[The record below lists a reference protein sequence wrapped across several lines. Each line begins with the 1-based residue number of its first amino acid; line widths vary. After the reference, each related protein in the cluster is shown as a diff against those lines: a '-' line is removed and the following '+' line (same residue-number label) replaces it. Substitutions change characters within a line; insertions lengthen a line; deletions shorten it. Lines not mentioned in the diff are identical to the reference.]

1 MPAHEKL
8 PLAYQLHMR
17 HPAGISPGRS
27 SRSIATWPA
36 RVSHPLSMPAPP
48 PFSRFRKPYAR
59 RRKNLQVPPPGHI
72 QWPGEGYEGRL
83 AAWGCLAAL
92 GLLLARSAEAAQA
105 VRDGLA
111 LCAGSV
117 IPALFPFLAVSGLL
131 TALDA
136 GASPALG
143 PLARL
148 LGCSRAGAQAFL
160 LGLTGSYP
168 VGART
173 VAQLY
178 RRGGISPAGGLPP
191 AAVFQQLRPGVYPGG
206 GRAGLLRQPRAGAAV
221 GSAYSGGAGHS
232 PGPAPAGGGAA
243 GTSRLCRPVPPLV
256 PALIAAV
263 RDAAGTMVYIC
274 GFVVF
279 FLVLLRVMGRVTGLS
294 HPVLSGAV
302 ELTQGILALPLTR
315 RGFVWAAGL
324 LGWGGLSVHGQ
335 SAAVLSGTD
344 LPMGPYLAAKATH
357 AAVSVL
363 LAWPVS
369 MCL

>member
-1 MPAHEKL
+1 MK
-8 PLAYQLHMR
+8 
-17 HPAGISPGRS
+17 G
-27 SRSIATWPA
+27 
-36 RVSHPLSMPAPP
+36 
-48 PFSRFRKPYAR
+48 K
-59 RRKNLQVPPPGHI
+59 
-72 QWPGEGYEGRL
+72 L

-92 GLLLARSAEAAQA
+92 ALLLARSAEAAQA

-136 GASPALG
+136 GASPALE

-148 LGCSRAGAQAFL
+148 LGCSRAGARAFL

-178 RRGGISPAGGLPP
+178 RRGGISRREACRLLLFSNNCGPAFILGVAGLGCFGSLRAGVLLWGVHILAALVIALALPRQAAEPP
-191 AAVFQQLRPGVYPGG
+191 ERPGSV
-206 GRAGLLRQPRAGAAV
+206 
-221 GSAYSGGAGHS
+221 
-232 PGPAPAGGGAA
+232 PA
-243 GTSRLCRPVPPLV
+243 RPPLV

-279 FLVLLRVMGRVTGLS
+279 FLVLLRVLGRVTGLS

-302 ELTQGILALPLTR
+302 ELTQGILALPHTR

-344 LPMGPYLAAKATH
+344 LPMGPYLAAKAAH

>member
-1 MPAHEKL
+1 MK
-8 PLAYQLHMR
+8 
-17 HPAGISPGRS
+17 G
-27 SRSIATWPA
+27 
-36 RVSHPLSMPAPP
+36 
-48 PFSRFRKPYAR
+48 K
-59 RRKNLQVPPPGHI
+59 
-72 QWPGEGYEGRL
+72 L

-148 LGCSRAGAQAFL
+148 LGCSRAGARAFL

-178 RRGGISPAGGLPP
+178 RRGGISRREAGRLLLFSNNCGPAFILGVAGLGCFGSLRAGVLLWGVHILAALVIALALPRRAAEPP
-191 AAVFQQLRPGVYPGG
+191 ERPGSVP
-206 GRAGLLRQPRAGAAV
+206 PR
-221 GSAYSGGAGHS
+221 
-232 PGPAPAGGGAA
+232 
-243 GTSRLCRPVPPLV
+243 PPLV

-302 ELTQGILALPLTR
+302 ELTQGILALPHTR

-344 LPMGPYLAAKATH
+344 LPMGPYLAAKAAH

>member
-1 MPAHEKL
+1 MK
-8 PLAYQLHMR
+8 
-17 HPAGISPGRS
+17 
-27 SRSIATWPA
+27 
-36 RVSHPLSMPAPP
+36 
-48 PFSRFRKPYAR
+48 
-59 RRKNLQVPPPGHI
+59 
-72 QWPGEGYEGRL
+72 GRL
-83 AAWGCLAAL
+83 AVWGCLAAL
-92 GLLLARSAEAAQA
+92 VLLLARSAEAAQA

-148 LGCSRAGAQAFL
+148 LGCSRAGARAFL

-178 RRGGISPAGGLPP
+178 RRGGISRREAGRLLLFSNNCGPAFILGVAGLGCFGSLRAGVLLWGVHILAALVIALALPRRAAEPP
-191 AAVFQQLRPGVYPGG
+191 ERPGSVP
-206 GRAGLLRQPRAGAAV
+206 PR
-221 GSAYSGGAGHS
+221 
-232 PGPAPAGGGAA
+232 
-243 GTSRLCRPVPPLV
+243 PPLV

-302 ELTQGILALPLTR
+302 ELTQGILALPHTR

-344 LPMGPYLAAKATH
+344 LPMGPYLAAKAAH

>member
-1 MPAHEKL
+1 MREKL
-8 PLAYQLHMR
+8 GLL
-17 HPAGISPGRS
+17 
-27 SRSIATWPA
+27 
-36 RVSHPLSMPAPP
+36 
-48 PFSRFRKPYAR
+48 
-59 RRKNLQVPPPGHI
+59 
-72 QWPGEGYEGRL
+72 
-83 AAWGCLAAL
+83 GCLAAL
-92 GLLLARSAEAAQA
+92 GVLLLCSADTARA
-105 VRDGLA
+105 VREGLA

-136 GASPALG
+136 GAAPGRGRML
-143 PLARL
+143 LARV
-148 LGCSRAGAQAFL
+148 LGCGPAGAGAFL
-160 LGLTGSYP
+160 LGLVGSYP

-178 RRGGISPAGGLPP
+178 REKRISRPEACRLLLFCNNCGPAFILGVAGLGCFGSLRAGVLLWGVHILAALVIALALPRRAAEPP
-191 AAVFQQLRPGVYPGG
+191 ERPGSV
-206 GRAGLLRQPRAGAAV
+206 
-221 GSAYSGGAGHS
+221 SAR
-232 PGPAPAGGGAA
+232 PA
-243 GTSRLCRPVPPLV
+243 LV

-302 ELTQGILALPLTR
+302 ELTQGILALPATPT
-315 RGFVWAAGL
+315 GFVWAAAL
-324 LGWGGLSVHGQ
+324 LVWGGLSVHGQ

-344 LPMGPYLAAKATH
+344 LPLGPYLAAKAAQ
-357 AAVSVL
+357 AALSAL

-369 MCL
+369 RYLWG

>member
-1 MPAHEKL
+1 MK
-8 PLAYQLHMR
+8 
-17 HPAGISPGRS
+17 
-27 SRSIATWPA
+27 
-36 RVSHPLSMPAPP
+36 
-48 PFSRFRKPYAR
+48 
-59 RRKNLQVPPPGHI
+59 
-72 QWPGEGYEGRL
+72 GRL

-148 LGCSRAGAQAFL
+148 LGCSRAGARAFL

-178 RRGGISPAGGLPP
+178 RRGGISRREACRLLLFSNNCGPAFILGVAGLGCFGSLRAGVLLWGVHIL
-191 AAVFQQLRPGVYPGG
+191 AALVIALALPRQAAEPSERPGSV
-206 GRAGLLRQPRAGAAV
+206 
-221 GSAYSGGAGHS
+221 
-232 PGPAPAGGGAA
+232 PA
-243 GTSRLCRPVPPLV
+243 RPTLV

-302 ELTQGILALPLTR
+302 ELTQGILALPHTR

-344 LPMGPYLAAKATH
+344 LPMGPYLAAKAAH

>member
-1 MPAHEKL
+1 MK
-8 PLAYQLHMR
+8 
-17 HPAGISPGRS
+17 
-27 SRSIATWPA
+27 
-36 RVSHPLSMPAPP
+36 
-48 PFSRFRKPYAR
+48 
-59 RRKNLQVPPPGHI
+59 
-72 QWPGEGYEGRL
+72 GRL

-111 LCAGSV
+111 LCTGSV
-117 IPALFPFLAVSGLL
+117 IPALFPFLVVSRLFV
-131 TALDA
+131 DA

-148 LGCSRAGAQAFL
+148 LGCSRAGARAFL

-178 RRGGISPAGGLPP
+178 RRGGISRREACRLLLFSNNCGPAFILGVAGLGCFGSLRAGVLLWGVHIL
-191 AAVFQQLRPGVYPGG
+191 AALVIALALPRRAAEPSERPGSV
-206 GRAGLLRQPRAGAAV
+206 
-221 GSAYSGGAGHS
+221 
-232 PGPAPAGGGAA
+232 PARPA
-243 GTSRLCRPVPPLV
+243 LV

-302 ELTQGILALPLTR
+302 ELTQGILALPHTR

-344 LPMGPYLAAKATH
+344 LPMGPYLAAKAAH

>member
-1 MPAHEKL
+1 MK
-8 PLAYQLHMR
+8 
-17 HPAGISPGRS
+17 G
-27 SRSIATWPA
+27 
-36 RVSHPLSMPAPP
+36 
-48 PFSRFRKPYAR
+48 K
-59 RRKNLQVPPPGHI
+59 
-72 QWPGEGYEGRL
+72 L

-92 GLLLARSAEAAQA
+92 VLLLARSAEAAQA

-148 LGCSRAGAQAFL
+148 LGCSRAGARAFL

-178 RRGGISPAGGLPP
+178 RRGGISRREAGRLLLFSNNCGPAFILGVAGLGCFGSLRAGVLLWGVHILAALVIALALPRRAAEPP
-191 AAVFQQLRPGVYPGG
+191 ERPGSVP
-206 GRAGLLRQPRAGAAV
+206 PR
-221 GSAYSGGAGHS
+221 
-232 PGPAPAGGGAA
+232 
-243 GTSRLCRPVPPLV
+243 PPLV

-279 FLVLLRVMGRVTGLS
+279 FLVLLRVLGRVTGLS

-302 ELTQGILALPLTR
+302 ELTQGILALPHTR

-344 LPMGPYLAAKATH
+344 LPMGPYLAAKAAH

>member
-1 MPAHEKL
+1 MK
-8 PLAYQLHMR
+8 
-17 HPAGISPGRS
+17 
-27 SRSIATWPA
+27 
-36 RVSHPLSMPAPP
+36 
-48 PFSRFRKPYAR
+48 
-59 RRKNLQVPPPGHI
+59 
-72 QWPGEGYEGRL
+72 GRL

-136 GASPALG
+136 GTSPALG

-148 LGCSRAGAQAFL
+148 LGCSRAGARAFL

-178 RRGGISPAGGLPP
+178 RRGGISRREACRLLLFSNNCGPAFILGVAGLGCFGSLRAGVLLWGVHILAALVIALALPRRAAEPP
-191 AAVFQQLRPGVYPGG
+191 ERPGSV
-206 GRAGLLRQPRAGAAV
+206 
-221 GSAYSGGAGHS
+221 
-232 PGPAPAGGGAA
+232 PA
-243 GTSRLCRPVPPLV
+243 RPPLV

-302 ELTQGILALPLTR
+302 ELTQGILALPHTR

-344 LPMGPYLAAKATH
+344 LPMGPYLAAKAAH

>member
-1 MPAHEKL
+1 MK
-8 PLAYQLHMR
+8 
-17 HPAGISPGRS
+17 G
-27 SRSIATWPA
+27 
-36 RVSHPLSMPAPP
+36 
-48 PFSRFRKPYAR
+48 K
-59 RRKNLQVPPPGHI
+59 
-72 QWPGEGYEGRL
+72 L
-83 AAWGCLAAL
+83 AAWACLAAL

-105 VRDGLA
+105 VREGLA

-136 GASPALG
+136 GESPALG

-148 LGCSRAGAQAFL
+148 LGCSQAGARAFL

-178 RRGGISPAGGLPP
+178 RRGGISRREACRLLLFSNNCGPAVILGVAGLGCFGSLRAGVLLWGVHILAALVIALALPRRAAEPP
-191 AAVFQQLRPGVYPGG
+191 ERPGSV
-206 GRAGLLRQPRAGAAV
+206 
-221 GSAYSGGAGHS
+221 SAR
-232 PGPAPAGGGAA
+232 PA
-243 GTSRLCRPVPPLV
+243 LV

-302 ELTQGILALPLTR
+302 ELTQGILALPHTR

-335 SAAVLSGTD
+335 STAVLSGTD
-344 LPMGPYLAAKATH
+344 LPMGPYLAAKAAH

>member
-1 MPAHEKL
+1 MK
-8 PLAYQLHMR
+8 
-17 HPAGISPGRS
+17 G
-27 SRSIATWPA
+27 
-36 RVSHPLSMPAPP
+36 
-48 PFSRFRKPYAR
+48 K
-59 RRKNLQVPPPGHI
+59 
-72 QWPGEGYEGRL
+72 L
-83 AAWGCLAAL
+83 AAWACLAAL

-136 GASPALG
+136 GESPALG

-148 LGCSRAGAQAFL
+148 LGCSRAGARAFL

-178 RRGGISPAGGLPP
+178 RRGGISRREAGRLLLFSNNCGPAFILGVAGLGCFGSLRAGVLLWGVHILAALVIALALPRRAAEPP
-191 AAVFQQLRPGVYPGG
+191 ERPGSVP
-206 GRAGLLRQPRAGAAV
+206 PR
-221 GSAYSGGAGHS
+221 
-232 PGPAPAGGGAA
+232 
-243 GTSRLCRPVPPLV
+243 PPLV

-279 FLVLLRVMGRVTGLS
+279 FLVLLRVLGRVTGLS

-302 ELTQGILALPLTR
+302 ELTQGILALPHTR

-344 LPMGPYLAAKATH
+344 LPMGPYLAAKAAH

>member
-1 MPAHEKL
+1 MK
-8 PLAYQLHMR
+8 
-17 HPAGISPGRS
+17 G
-27 SRSIATWPA
+27 
-36 RVSHPLSMPAPP
+36 
-48 PFSRFRKPYAR
+48 K
-59 RRKNLQVPPPGHI
+59 
-72 QWPGEGYEGRL
+72 L

-105 VRDGLA
+105 VRDGLT

-148 LGCSRAGAQAFL
+148 LGCSQAGAQAFL

-178 RRGGISPAGGLPP
+178 RRGGISRREAGRLLLFSNNCGPAFILGVAGLGCFGSLRAGVLLWGVHILAALVIALALPRRAAEPP
-191 AAVFQQLRPGVYPGG
+191 ERPGSVP
-206 GRAGLLRQPRAGAAV
+206 PR
-221 GSAYSGGAGHS
+221 
-232 PGPAPAGGGAA
+232 
-243 GTSRLCRPVPPLV
+243 PPLV

-279 FLVLLRVMGRVTGLS
+279 FLVLLRVLGRVTGLS

-302 ELTQGILALPLTR
+302 ELTQGILALPHTR

-344 LPMGPYLAAKATH
+344 LPMGPYLAAKAAH

>member
-1 MPAHEKL
+1 MK
-8 PLAYQLHMR
+8 
-17 HPAGISPGRS
+17 
-27 SRSIATWPA
+27 
-36 RVSHPLSMPAPP
+36 
-48 PFSRFRKPYAR
+48 
-59 RRKNLQVPPPGHI
+59 
-72 QWPGEGYEGRL
+72 GRL

-111 LCAGSV
+111 LCTGSV

-143 PLARL
+143 PLGRL
-148 LGCSRAGAQAFL
+148 LGCSRAGARAFL

-178 RRGGISPAGGLPP
+178 RRGGISRREACRLLLFSNNCGPAFILGVAGLGCFGSLRAGVLLWGVHIL
-191 AAVFQQLRPGVYPGG
+191 AALVIALALPRRAAEPSERPGSV
-206 GRAGLLRQPRAGAAV
+206 
-221 GSAYSGGAGHS
+221 
-232 PGPAPAGGGAA
+232 PARPA
-243 GTSRLCRPVPPLV
+243 LV

-302 ELTQGILALPLTR
+302 ELTQGILALPHTR

-344 LPMGPYLAAKATH
+344 LPMGPYLAAKAAH

>member
-1 MPAHEKL
+1 MK
-8 PLAYQLHMR
+8 
-17 HPAGISPGRS
+17 G
-27 SRSIATWPA
+27 
-36 RVSHPLSMPAPP
+36 
-48 PFSRFRKPYAR
+48 K
-59 RRKNLQVPPPGHI
+59 
-72 QWPGEGYEGRL
+72 L

-143 PLARL
+143 LLARL
-148 LGCSRAGAQAFL
+148 LGCSRAGARAFL

-178 RRGGISPAGGLPP
+178 RRGGISRREACRLLLFSNNCGPAFILGVAGLGCFGSLRAGVLLWGVHILAALVIALALPRQAAEPP
-191 AAVFQQLRPGVYPGG
+191 ERPGSV
-206 GRAGLLRQPRAGAAV
+206 
-221 GSAYSGGAGHS
+221 
-232 PGPAPAGGGAA
+232 PARPA
-243 GTSRLCRPVPPLV
+243 LV

-294 HPVLSGAV
+294 HPVLAGAV
-302 ELTQGILALPLTR
+302 ELTQGILALPHTR

-344 LPMGPYLAAKATH
+344 LPMGPYLAAKAAH